1 MNNVKALAGLL
12 TYSPIARPSRPIPI
26 AIGIRDSGPMSGQR
40 LMELTAAGQLRICTV
55 FPFNSFPST
64 KLGGQET
71 ESAANLGEDSGMAR
85 GLVYWFQAL
94 SINADNLSVM
104 LKSSKKTQ
112 HPFLTCSPAPVL
124 PADACK
130 ACSTTGLQ
138 DIIYQL
144 LNRIITMKKILPVI
158 TFLVSFGAYCQNMPD
173 TAKKN
178 LGDTIKKDIF
188 TAPDTVK
195 KLHGNPL
202 SLIPPAI
209 AIAYGVSSFIFH
221 PVRRFDYYIYNRIE
235 RSAPNFNTNAESY
248 FMITPVVMVYGLDL
262 IGVEGQNRFA
272 DRTALLGLAGGF
284 LGISELVTKHTT
296 HRLRPNGADYL
307 SFPSGHTGIAFL
319 GAEFLAQ
326 EYAET
331 SPVYTVI
338 GYTFAVTTGVFRM
351 YNRDHWFS
359 DVVAGAGVGVLSTKA
374 AYLVYPYL
382 RNKLTHFYKNG
393 RSTSVMPTYQNGTP
407 GIAFAMQL

>member
-1 MNNVKALAGLL
+1 MEKPRLFLFIAL
-12 TYSPIARPSRPIPI
+12 TR
-26 AIGIRDSGPMSGQR
+26 
-40 LMELTAAGQLRICTV
+40 
-55 FPFNSFPST
+55 
-64 KLGGQET
+64 
-71 ESAANLGEDSGMAR
+71 
-85 GLVYWFQAL
+85 
-94 SINADNLSVM
+94 
-104 LKSSKKTQ
+104 
-112 HPFLTCSPAPVL
+112 
-124 PADACK
+124 ACK
-130 ACSTTGLQ
+130 
-138 DIIYQL
+138 
-144 LNRIITMKKILPVI
+144 LNNGYFKIKNLKKILLLL
-158 TFLVSFGAYCQNMPD
+158 TCLLSFGAYGQNMPG
-173 TAKKN
+173 TSKKN
-178 LGDTIKKDIF
+178 LGDTIKKDLF

-195 KLHGNPL
+195 NLHSNPL
-202 SLIPPAI
+202 TLIPPAI

-262 IGVEGQNRFA
+262 MGVEGKNRFA
-272 DRTALLGLAGGF
+272 DRTVLLGLAGGF
-284 LGISELVTKHTT
+284 LGVSELITKHTT

-326 EYAET
+326 EYAEK

-359 DVVAGAGVGVLSTKA
+359 DVVAGAGFGVLSTKA

-382 RNKLTHFYKNG
+382 RNKLTRFDKKG
-393 RSTSVMPTYQNGTP
+393 RSAAVMPTYQNGTP
-407 GIAFAMQL
+407 GISFAMQL